1 MLEKSILF
9 RIILIGLLAVA
20 VGTMVFL
27 SHRKQVQENVTIRDN
42 PAVAV
47 ARIDQ
52 EVDTLLAQFG
62 IAPEWIKK
70 KSVAVTGSDFQ
81 RTERKVLIPV
91 NLLPVRIN
99 LAFNEMARRY
109 GGRAVAS
116 ENMKENTVTIHL
128 DMGGTILQTIIL
140 KPARELPETSKPVS
154 SKRS

>member
-9 RIILIGLLAVA
+9 RILLVGLLGAA
-20 VGTMVFL
+20 VGIMIFL
-27 SHRKQVQENVTIRDN
+27 SHRKHVQETVTIGDN
-42 PAVAV
+42 PGVAA

-52 EVDTLLAQFG
+52 EVDTLLVQFG

-70 KSVAVTGSDFQ
+70 KSVPVSGTDFQ
-81 RTERKVLIPV
+81 RIERKVLIPV
-91 NLLPVRIN
+91 SVLPVRIN
-99 LAFNEMARRY
+99 LALNEMARRY

-128 DMGGTILQTIIL
+128 NMGGTILQTIIL
-140 KPARELPETSKPVS
+140 KPARELPETSRPVP